1 MRKIRVIIGKPGLDG
16 HDRGA
21 RVVAAACRD
30 AGMEVIYTGLRSTP
44 EAIVATAL
52 EESVDVIGL
61 SVLSGAHESIAR
73 RILDLLKERGLN
85 VPVVMGGVIPPDDRE
100 RLRQIGVA
108 AVYGQ
113 EASLADVVAGIQ
125 NLARE
130 EAA

>member
-61 SVLSGAHESIAR
+61 SVLSGAHEPIAR

-113 EASLADVVAGIQ
+113 EASLADVVTGIQ
-125 NLARE
+125 TLAHQ